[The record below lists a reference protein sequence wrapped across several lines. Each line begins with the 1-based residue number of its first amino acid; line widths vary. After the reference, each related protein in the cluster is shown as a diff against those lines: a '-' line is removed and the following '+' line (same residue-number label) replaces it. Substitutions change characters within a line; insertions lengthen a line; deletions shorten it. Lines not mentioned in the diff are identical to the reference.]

1 MNQIGHARYD
11 RIGRGYDSTR
21 KPDSFL
27 LRKMYEFLSSDT
39 ANGKF
44 LDVGCGTGNYT
55 HELKVLGLDFT
66 GIDPSEEML
75 EKARLK
81 NNSIKWLQGTAEKI
95 DLESNFFDGVLA
107 SLTIHH
113 WSDLNAGFHQIGRV
127 LKPGGKLVLFTTLP
141 SQNKSYWLNHYFP
154 IMMKDSMKILPTIAT
169 IENAFDAG
177 GIDIIDK
184 DPYFIQ
190 PDLEDHFLY
199 CGKHNP
205 ELYFDEN
212 IRKGISSFSLIAHQD
227 EINTGLKKLR
237 QDIDTGDIK
246 EVISPYEN
254 DKGDYLFIIGK
265 KN

>member
-1 MNQIGHARYD
+1 MDQIGHARYD
-11 RIGRGYDSTR
+11 RIGIGYDATR
-21 KPDSFL
+21 KPDTFL
-27 LRKMYEFLSSDT
+27 LRKMYSFLTADS

-55 HELKVLGLDFT
+55 HELNKLGLQFT

-81 NNSIKWLQGTAEKI
+81 NNSIKWLQGTAENI
-95 DLESNFFDGVLA
+95 DIPANFYDGILV

-113 WSDLNAGFHQIGRV
+113 WNDLEAGFKEIGRV
-127 LKPGGKLVLFTTLP
+127 LKPRGILVLFTTLP

-154 IMMKDSMKILPTIAT
+154 IMMEDSMKILPTLKS
-169 IENAFDAG
+169 IEISLEAG
-177 GIDIIDK
+177 GIDIIEK
-184 DPYFIQ
+184 EPYFIR

-212 IRKGISSFSLIAHQD
+212 IRKGISSFSMIAHQD
-227 EINTGLKKLR
+227 EINSGLKKLR
-237 QDIDTGDIK
+237 RDIDNGRIK
-246 EVISPYEN
+246 EIMDAYKN
-254 DKGDYLFIIGK
+254 DLGDYLFIVGCK
-265 KN
+265 K